1 MLGLR
6 LLTLFTIAR
15 LTLVEQVRTKRLRD
29 DEGSHVVE
37 LVLGIALT
45 VALVLAAYAIFN
57 SKILAKINSVDLG

>member
-6 LLTLFTIAR
+6 LFALLTVVR
-15 LTLVEQVRTKRLRD
+15 LTLVEQVRSKRPRD

>member
-1 MLGLR
+1 MPFLR
-6 LLTLFTIAR
+6 LYATLTIAR
-15 LTLVEQVRTKRLRD
+15 LTLVEKVDNKRPRN